1 MAFQPGTKRVM
12 MLRPDLQNIPKH
24 PLHSPYT
31 IGWYKEGDEQ
41 QWLEI
46 KAESDQFHTADL
58 DYFLQTYGEHR
69 ALLPQR
75 QMYLYDAGGKAVGT
89 VTAWF
94 EKLAGKTYGKI
105 NWMLL
110 VPEVQGFGLSK
121 ALLSLCLQRLDEL
134 GHTQALLYTLTVR
147 IAAINLYRQF
157 GFVPLVRSRSDL
169 EAWEE
174 VNFLLKNPFRRDEYI
189 VVE

>member
-1 MAFQPGTKRVM
+1 MTFQPGTKRVM
-12 MLRPDLQNIPKH
+12 MLRPNLQSIPQH
-24 PLHSPYT
+24 FLPSLYT

-41 QWLEI
+41 QWLGI
-46 KAESDQFHTADL
+46 KARSDQFHTADL
-58 DYFLQTYGEHR
+58 NYFIQTYAEHR

-75 QMYLYDAGGKAVGT
+75 QIYLYDAKGTAVGT

-94 EKLAGKTYGKI
+94 ENLAGKTYGKI

-121 ALLSLCLQRLDEL
+121 VLLSLCLQRLDKL

-147 IAAINLYRQF
+147 TAAINLYRQF
-157 GFVPLVRSRSDL
+157 DFVPLIRGESDV

-174 VNFLLKNPFRRDEYI
+174 VNSLLKKPFRRDEY